1 LEEGAQRLQK
11 ILASAGY
18 GSRRACEEIVRQGRV
33 SVNGQ
38 QAKLGDSADPAQDT
52 IMVDGRRI
60 HVEQSHTY
68 ILVYKPKSVI
78 GTMRDERGRRTV
90 RDLVPVEGH
99 LMPVGRL
106 DADSEGLML
115 LTDDGELTYRLTH
128 PRYEHEKEYKVW
140 VMGRPD
146 EAALNRWRH
155 GVDLADFDDRTSDG
169 GRTLPA
175 QVEVIH
181 GRDTSEGTWLRVTM
195 REGRKRQIRR
205 VASLLGHPVH
215 QLIRVRI
222 GPLRLGNL
230 KPGQWRHLTSREI
243 EDLKS
248 QVSNLKPGQQEPASK
263 TRNPKPKRGP
273 R

>member
-1 LEEGAQRLQK
+1 MGTQRLQK

-33 SVNGQ
+33 RVNGRP
-38 QAKLGDSADPAQDT
+38 AHLGDSADPAQDT
-52 IMVDGRRI
+52 ITVDGRR
-60 HVEQSHTY
+60 VRVQSARTY
-68 ILVYKPKSVI
+68 VALYKPKGVVA
-78 GTMRDERGRRTV
+78 TLQDERGRQTV

-99 LMPVGRL
+99 LVPVGRL

-128 PRYEHEKEYKVW
+128 PRYEHEKEYEVL
-140 VMGRPD
+140 VLGRPD
-146 EAALNRWRH
+146 EATLERWRR
-155 GVDLADFDDRTSDG
+155 GVNLPDSDVHTHDG

-181 GRDTSEGTWLRVTM
+181 RRPAPEGTWLRVTM

-205 VASLLGHPVH
+205 VAGLLGHPVR
-215 QLIRVRI
+215 QLVRVRI
-222 GPLRLGNL
+222 GPLRLGDL
-230 KPGQWRHLTSREI
+230 KPGQWRRLTRQEV
-243 EDLKS
+243 ERLKS
-248 QVSNLKPGQQEPASK
+248 ETHEPSPIPPSR
-263 TRNPKPKRGP
+263 TRRGS